1 MKKKN
6 YKVLINSL
14 GLRTKVFSWHYVEI
28 PFSRWGGGYP
38 SPQGGC
44 QGGYP
49 IPDNIQVQVEQ
60 GSEQPDGVEVPALCR
75 GVGLDGKGPFPHK
88 LFHDS
93 LDYSRLYLCHWS
105 KEAKQHLP
113 LSEQW
118 FSLMAMGFTAFLL
131 CPALLSLLAPKEEL
145 WGWLREHMLLS
156 PAGVFPC
163 GSSASGAGLEQTVL
177 GLCVSALPL
186 LNPPKQLQCVAPCG
200 EQHVWQVWGWSWV
213 VCNCLEKAVTPVVC
227 WHYKQDKYFSLR
239 GLSSEQ

>member
-1 MKKKN
+1 ME
-6 YKVLINSL
+6 LRSL
-14 GLRTKVFSWHYVEI
+14 LFAG
-28 PFSRWGGGYP
+28 
-38 SPQGGC
+38 
-44 QGGYP
+44 
-49 IPDNIQVQVEQ
+49 
-60 GSEQPDGVEVPALCR
+60 
-75 GVGLDGKGPFPHK
+75 GLDWMACKGPFPPK
-88 LFHDS
+88 LLHDN

-105 KEAKQHLP
+105 KGAKQHLP

-131 CPALLSLLAPKEEL
+131 CPVLLSLLAPKEEV
-145 WGWLREHMLLS
+145 WGWLLEHMLLS

-227 WHYKQDKYFSLR
+227 WHYEQDKYFSLR
-239 GLSSEQ
+239 GLFSEQNYTSRQQQQQIVFWSEYKKVFEIPSQTNSKRYTGGDLQSGWCLGQVLESLQLYSS